1 VLTSFYSLLNFKE
14 LRIEEK
20 NTSLK
25 IASKFRRTLS
35 FPLKIE
41 SYYYYYYYYYYFI
54 IIFDWFLIIVLLLVL
69 GNWVI
74 VQCVNNNTSFVVYE
88 MQSISRQLEIWRDL
102 LKVLKKKFI
111 DWQLLRTGSKTQTQ
125 EI

>member
-1 VLTSFYSLLNFKE
+1 MISCDKTGKLFSLLNFKDW
-14 LRIEEK
+14 RSRGKEK
-20 NTSLK
+20 KKKPQIPNSGNSCK
-25 IASKFRRTLS
+25 IASKYQRTLT

-41 SYYYYYYYYYYFI
+41 SNYYYYFI

-102 LKVLKKKFI
+102 LKV
-111 DWQLLRTGSKTQTQ
+111 
-125 EI
+125 